1 MQKTGLTPYRAA
13 LLGSALIL
21 LSACEG
27 GFDFDL
33 RGLGNGFDTSDA
45 VRQPTVDRPTPDNRG
60 ILSYPS
66 YQVAIAR
73 RGDTINDIATRVGL
87 PADELASYN
96 GIAQNVVLRQDEV
109 IALPRRV
116 AEPSP
121 QTGAITS
128 GPIRPGGGVD
138 ISTIAG
144 DAIDRAGGPTGPA
157 AATGPQAEA
166 EPIRHHVER
175 GETAYSISRLYNVSA
190 RSLAD
195 WNGLG
200 SDLAVREGQ
209 LLLIPVAA
217 AAPPLAEK
225 TSAPG
230 EGSPT
235 PEPPSA
241 SRALPDE
248 NLAAATPPASPD
260 LGSGRSG
267 SDQSVLAM
275 PVEGDIIRAYS
286 KGKNDGIDI
295 GAAAGATVK
304 AAADGTVAAITR
316 DTDQVPIIVLRHTD
330 NLLTVYAGVDRL
342 TIQKGDKVK
351 RGESIAKIRAANPSF
366 LHFEVRKGLE
376 SVDPTEMLN

>member
-1 MQKTGLTPYRAA
+1 MQKTGQIPFRAA

-45 VRQPTVDRPTPDNRG
+45 VRQPTANRPAPDNRG
-60 ILSYPS
+60 ILSYPN

-73 RGDTINDIATRVGL
+73 RGDTIGDIATRVGL

-96 GIAQNVVLRQDEV
+96 GIALNVALRQDEV

-116 AEPSP
+116 AEPST

-128 GPIRPGGGVD
+128 GPIGPDGGVD

-144 DAIDRAGGPTGPA
+144 NAIDRAGEPTGPA
-157 AATGPQAEA
+157 AATGQQAEA

-200 SDLAVREGQ
+200 SDLSVREGQ
-209 LLLIPVAA
+209 LLLIPVAVP
-217 AAPPLAEK
+217 APPAADK

-248 NLAAATPPASPD
+248 NLAAATPPPSPN

-267 SDQSVLAM
+267 SGQGVLLM
-275 PVEGDIIRAYS
+275 PVVGSIIRPYS

-295 GAAAGATVK
+295 GAAAGTTVK

-316 DTDQVPIIVLRHTD
+316 DTDQVPIIVLRHAD

-351 RGESIAKIRAANPSF
+351 RGESIAKVRAASPSF
-366 LHFEVRKGLE
+366 LHFEVRRGLD
-376 SVDPTEMLN
+376 SVDPAEMLN

>member
-1 MQKTGLTPYRAA
+1 MQKTGQIPFRAA

-45 VRQPTVDRPTPDNRG
+45 VRQPTANRPAPDNRG
-60 ILSYPS
+60 ILSYPN

-73 RGDTINDIATRVGL
+73 RGDTIGDIATRVGL

-96 GIAQNVVLRQDEV
+96 GIALNVALRQDEV

-116 AEPSP
+116 AEPST

-128 GPIRPGGGVD
+128 GPIGPDGGVD

-144 DAIDRAGGPTGPA
+144 NAIDRAGEPTGPA
-157 AATGPQAEA
+157 AATGKQAEA

-200 SDLAVREGQ
+200 SDLSVREGQ
-209 LLLIPVAA
+209 LLLIPVAVP
-217 AAPPLAEK
+217 APPAADK

-248 NLAAATPPASPD
+248 NLAAATPPPSPN

-267 SDQSVLAM
+267 SGQGVLLM
-275 PVEGDIIRAYS
+275 PVVGSIIRPYS

-295 GAAAGATVK
+295 GAAAGTTVK

-316 DTDQVPIIVLRHTD
+316 DTDQVPIIVLRHAD

-351 RGESIAKIRAANPSF
+351 RGESIAKVRAASPSF
-366 LHFEVRKGLE
+366 LHFEVRRGLD
-376 SVDPTEMLN
+376 SVDPAEMLN

>member
-1 MQKTGLTPYRAA
+1 MQKTGQIPFRAA

-45 VRQPTVDRPTPDNRG
+45 VRQPTTNRPAPDNRG
-60 ILSYPS
+60 ILSYPN

-73 RGDTINDIATRVGL
+73 RGDTIGDIATRVGL

-96 GIAQNVVLRQDEV
+96 GIALNVALRQDEV

-116 AEPSP
+116 AEPST

-128 GPIRPGGGVD
+128 GPIGPDGGVD

-144 DAIDRAGGPTGPA
+144 NAIDRAGEPTGPA
-157 AATGPQAEA
+157 AATGQQAEA

-200 SDLAVREGQ
+200 SDLSVREGQ
-209 LLLIPVAA
+209 LLLIPVAVP
-217 AAPPLAEK
+217 APPAADK

-248 NLAAATPPASPD
+248 NLAAATPPPSPN

-267 SDQSVLAM
+267 SGQGVLLM
-275 PVEGDIIRAYS
+275 PVVGSIIRPYS

-295 GAAAGATVK
+295 GAAAGTTVK

-316 DTDQVPIIVLRHTD
+316 DTDQVPIIVLRHAD

-351 RGESIAKIRAANPSF
+351 RGESIAKVRAASPSF
-366 LHFEVRKGLE
+366 LHFEVRRGLD
-376 SVDPTEMLN
+376 SVDPAEMLN

>member
-1 MQKTGLTPYRAA
+1 MHMTGQTPIRAA

-21 LSACEG
+21 LGACDG

-45 VRQPTVDRPTPDNRG
+45 VRQPTANRPAPDNRG
-60 ILSYPS
+60 ILSYPN

-73 RGDTINDIATRVGL
+73 RGDTIADVATRVGL

-96 GIAQNVVLRQDEV
+96 GIAPGVALRQDEV

-116 AEPSP
+116 AEPSG

-128 GPIRPGGGVD
+128 GPIGTGGNVD
-138 ISTIAG
+138 ISAIAG
-144 DAIDRAGGPTGPA
+144 NAIDRAGGPNGPA
-157 AATGPQAEA
+157 PAGKRDEA

-217 AAPPLAEK
+217 PAPPASD
-225 TSAPG
+225 TPSAPG
-230 EGSPT
+230 QGSPT
-235 PEPPSA
+235 PQPPSA

-248 NLAAATPPASPD
+248 NLTAPTAPPSPD
-260 LGSGRSG
+260 LGSESSG
-267 SDQSVLAM
+267 SNQAVLLM
-275 PVEGDIIRAYS
+275 PVAGNIIRDYS

-295 GAAAGATVK
+295 GANAGTTVK
-304 AAADGTVAAITR
+304 AAANGTVAAITR
-316 DTDQVPIIVLRHTD
+316 DTEQVPIIVLRHAN

-351 RGESIAKIRAANPSF
+351 RGETIAKVRAASPSF

-376 SVDPTEMLN
+376 SVDPTELLK

>member
-1 MQKTGLTPYRAA
+1 MYITGQSPIRAA

-21 LSACEG
+21 LSACDG

-45 VRQPTVDRPTPDNRG
+45 VRQQSADRPAPDNRG
-60 ILSYPS
+60 ILSYPN
-66 YQVAIAR
+66 YQVAIAQ
-73 RGDTINDIATRVGL
+73 RGDTIADIATRVGL

-96 GIAQNVVLRQDEV
+96 GIAPGAVLRQDEV

-128 GPIRPGGGVD
+128 GPIGPNSGVD
-138 ISTIAG
+138 ISSIAG
-144 DAIDRAGGPTGPA
+144 NAIDRAGGPNGPA
-157 AATGPQAEA
+157 AASSQAEG
-166 EPIRHHVER
+166 EPVRHHVER
-175 GETAYSISRLYNVSA
+175 GETAYSIARLYNVSA

-217 AAPPLAEK
+217 PAPPASDK
-225 TSAPG
+225 PSGPG

-241 SRALPDE
+241 SRALPNE
-248 NLAAATPPASPD
+248 SLVKPTAPPSPD
-260 LGSGRSG
+260 LGSGSRG
-267 SDQSVLAM
+267 TDQGVLAM
-275 PVEGDIIRAYS
+275 PAAGNIRAYS

-295 GAAAGATVK
+295 GASAGSAVK

-316 DTDQVPIIVLRHTD
+316 DTEQVPIIVLRHAN

-351 RGESIAKIRAANPSF
+351 RGETIAKVRSANPSF

-376 SVDPTEMLN
+376 SVDPAEMLN